1 MKKTVLAIASTIILA
16 PTFAMASDHSNNNK
30 HESAIAYTGPIEV
43 KIKTGYTL
51 NPCLV
56 IAPNAA
62 RL

>member
-1 MKKTVLAIASTIILA
+1 MVCEKFPVRIRHHC
-16 PTFAMASDHSNNNK
+16 P
-30 HESAIAYTGPIEV
+30 SAIALLSQMTQACIGSNWNKTHKSEV